1 MSEVTNNE
9 AVEATEVV
17 EVSGKVGVLTKVKGF
32 CKKHKKGLIVG
43 SAVAAVAA
51 GLITVLKKAGNDVDY
66 DYDSYDEDE
75 FVESDAEEVSEDGNE
90 DVE

>member
-1 MSEVTNNE
+1 MSEVTKNE
-9 AVEATEVV
+9 VVEATEVV
-17 EVSGKVGVLTKVKGF
+17 EVSEKVGVLTKVKGF

-43 SAVAAVAA
+43 SAVAAVAV
-51 GLITVLKKAGNDVDY
+51 GLIKVFSKAGNDVDY

-75 FVESDAEEVSEDGNE
+75 FVESDAEVSEDDNE